1 MPGLRSGVMTRCLT
15 CGLDPEKERLA
26 LARDIAALSQLQ
38 SGLAEIRGI
47 LFGPPAPGSSPPAPG
62 SAGAR
67 QKDTALQVGTAP

>member
-1 MPGLRSGVMTRCLT
+1 MTESLAKCPS
-15 CGLDPEKERLA
+15 CGSDPEKERLA

-38 SGLAEIRGI
+38 GELAAIRGI

-67 QKDTALQVGTAP
+67 PKGTALLACTAP